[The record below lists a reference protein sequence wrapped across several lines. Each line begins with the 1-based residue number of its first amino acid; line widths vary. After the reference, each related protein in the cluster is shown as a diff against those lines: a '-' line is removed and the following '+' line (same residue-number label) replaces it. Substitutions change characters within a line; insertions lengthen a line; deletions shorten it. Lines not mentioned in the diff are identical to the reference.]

1 MSKNLNSESNESSLD
16 TEDVASETEQGCI
29 YNELIDEQPNN
40 IKKIV
45 SKEERIS
52 KNILT
57 RYEFVRI
64 LGERTKQLS
73 MGAKPLIKINEK
85 SEELNY
91 KEIAIE
97 ELKLN
102 MLPFKIKRPLNKGY
116 EVWSLDELNKDHL
129 ESFFN

>member
-1 MSKNLNSESNESSLD
+1 MSKNLNSESNDSSLD
-16 TEDVASETEQGCI
+16 TEDVASETEQVCI
-29 YNELIDEQPNN
+29 YNELIDEQPNI
-40 IKKIV
+40 IKKIIP
-45 SKEERIS
+45 KEERIS

-73 MGAKPLIKINEK
+73 MGAKPLIKINDK

-102 MLPFKIKRPLNKGY
+102 MLPFKIKRPLNNGY
-116 EVWSLDELNKDHL
+116 EVWSLEELNKDHL

>member
-1 MSKNLNSESNESSLD
+1 MSKNLNSESNDSSLD
-16 TEDVASETEQGCI
+16 TDDVVSETETGCI
-29 YNELIDEQPNN
+29 YNELIDNQPN
-40 IKKIV
+40 ISKKIV
-45 SKEERIS
+45 PKEERIS

-64 LGERTKQLS
+64 IGERTKQLS
-73 MGAKPLIKINEK
+73 MGAKPLIKINK
-85 SEELNY
+85 NSDELDY

-116 EVWSLDELNKDHL
+116 EVWTLDELNKEHL
-129 ESFFN
+129 ESFF